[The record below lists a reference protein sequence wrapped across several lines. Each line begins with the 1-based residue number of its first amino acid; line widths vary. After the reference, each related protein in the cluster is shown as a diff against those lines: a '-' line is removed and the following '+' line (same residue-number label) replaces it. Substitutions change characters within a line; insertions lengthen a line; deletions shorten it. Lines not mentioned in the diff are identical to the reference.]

1 MAIYELAWLMERHS
15 SESTDKYKQTQ
26 REDPVNLDTT
36 PQPRTAGQQPKNQ
49 SHLPVHDAKLP
60 LVY

>member
-1 MAIYELAWLMERHS
+1 MERHS

-26 REDPVNLDTT
+26 REDPANLDTT